1 LPTAIYP
8 NAQSHFDGFIR
19 QGFTGGVARNGLV
32 VHGAG
37 HIYILRRSND
47 AEACKENQGK
57 EKRFHVVVL
66 IDD

>member
-1 LPTAIYP
+1 MLSRNLMVLLGRALPA
-8 NAQSHFDGFIR
+8 
-19 QGFTGGVARNGLV
+19 GVARNGLV

-37 HIYILRRSND
+37 HIYILRRSS
-47 AEACKENQGK
+47 ELETSKKKQGK